1 MKKVMLMLSERKRRI
16 LQFIVDYYVAT
27 AEPVGSRTISKNF
40 GIGLSPATI
49 RNEMS
54 DLEALGYLEQPHT
67 SAGRIPS
74 SKGYRLY
81 VDSLGEPDII
91 NENERA
97 LIEQWYKSRILKID
111 EVFQTTAK
119 ILSKMTNNLSVVTA
133 SQGDSNTK
141 LNYIKFL
148 PLGPGRAILL
158 LVTMDGVIEN
168 RIVSLPDGITY
179 EDLDNIAIKLSN
191 KLHGTPLVNI
201 NSDILQDA
209 YQTVFL
215 GTNIHS
221 GVLSLVRQIHEQKAE
236 NKVFL
241 GGTTQMLK
249 HPEFNNLERMRELL
263 QILEERRLLN
273 DILSVQTGDNFGIQI
288 SIGAENKFSGIQ
300 DCSVVRATYNING
313 HFAGTL
319 AVLGPTRMEYAK
331 VIAVMK
337 FLENHLRKILN

>member
-81 VDSLGEPDII
+81 VDSLGEPDVI

-133 SQGDSNTK
+133 SQGDPQTQ

-148 PLGPGRAILL
+148 PLDAGRAILL
-158 LVTMDGVIEN
+158 LVTLDGAIEN
-168 RIVSLPDGITY
+168 SVVSLPESITY
-179 EDLDNIAIKLSN
+179 EDLDSIAIKISN
-191 KLHGTPLVNI
+191 KLHGTPLKDI
-201 NSDILQDA
+201 SSEILQDV
-209 YQTVFL
+209 YQAVFMD
-215 GTNIHS
+215 TNIHS
-221 GVLSLVRQIHEQKAE
+221 GLLNLIRQIHEQKSE

-249 HPEFNNLERMRELL
+249 HPEFNNIERMRELL
-263 QILEERRLLN
+263 QMLEERRLLH
-273 DILSVQTGDNFGIQI
+273 DILSTQTGDNFGIQI

-313 HFAGTL
+313 QFAGTL

-331 VIAVMK
+331 VIAVMNY
-337 FLENHLRKILN
+337 LETHLRKILN

>member
-40 GIGLSPATI
+40 GLGLSPATI

-81 VDSLGEPDII
+81 VDSLGEPDVI
-91 NENERA
+91 NDNERA
-97 LIEQWYKSRILKID
+97 LIEQWYKARILKID
-111 EVFQTTAK
+111 EVFQATAK

-133 SQGDSNTK
+133 SKGDSQTK
-141 LNYIKFL
+141 LNYVRFL
-148 PLGPGRAILL
+148 PLDIGRAILL
-158 LVTMDGVIEN
+158 MVTMDGAIEN
-168 RIVSLPDGITY
+168 SVVNLPDGINY
-179 EDLDNIAIKLSN
+179 EDLDSIAMKISN
-191 KLHGTPLVNI
+191 KLRGLPLNDI
-201 NSDILQDA
+201 HSDMLQDI
-209 YQTVFL
+209 YQSVFMD
-215 GTNIHS
+215 NSIHT
-221 GVLSLVRQIHEQKAE
+221 GLLNMIRHIHEQKSE
-236 NKVFL
+236 NKVYL

-249 HPEFNNLERMRELL
+249 QPEFSNIDRMRELL
-263 QILEERRLLN
+263 QIIEERKLLS
-273 DILSVQTGDNFGIQI
+273 DILAANTEDNFGIQI

-313 HFAGTL
+313 QFAGTL

-331 VIAVMK
+331 VIAVMR
-337 FLENHLRKILN
+337 FLESHLRKVLN